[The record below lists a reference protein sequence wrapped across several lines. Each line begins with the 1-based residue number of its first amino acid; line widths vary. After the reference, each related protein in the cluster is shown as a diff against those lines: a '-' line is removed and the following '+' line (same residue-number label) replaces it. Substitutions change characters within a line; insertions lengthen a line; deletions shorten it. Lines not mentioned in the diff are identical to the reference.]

1 MLKKKSL
8 LLVALLLWLTASVGC
23 GTQIPYAVPVAM
35 NPTVVQITKG
45 EIATVTII
53 LSKQHQG
60 DEPAKMEVTFGNSD
74 LVRPETGSSTVS
86 VPAGAQT
93 VTFNVQGVAP
103 GTTFI
108 RAQIGDYSTRTSIVV
123 LDQ

>member
-8 LLVALLLWLTASVGC
+8 LLVALLLCTPLFAAC
-23 GTQIPYAVPVAM
+23 GTMVPYAVPVAM
-35 NPTVVQITKG
+35 NPTVVQIQKN

-60 DEPAKMEVTFGNSD
+60 DEPATMEVTFGDSD
-74 LVRPETGSSTVS
+74 IVRPEAGKSTVS
-86 VPAGAQT
+86 VPVGAQT
-93 VTFNVQGVAP
+93 VTFNVQGVKA

-108 RAQIGDYSTRTSIVV
+108 RAQIGDYSTRSSLVV